1 LHAAVDHR
9 EQLTYQASA
18 IAATIGVTSIAI
30 LTTYLRF
37 EWHLEEDGQMPWLE
51 LLACLSLV
59 AGGVVSALQ
68 SQLNLLVLQE
78 HSCTLQCQPQPQ
90 HVL

>member
-1 LHAAVDHR
+1 MSSELHKQPIGDSRSHAVVDHR

-18 IAATIGVTSIAI
+18 IAATIGVTGIAI

-51 LLACLSLV
+51 LLATLILV
-59 AGGVVSALQ
+59 AGGVVRIL
-68 SQLNLLVLQE
+68 
-78 HSCTLQCQPQPQ
+78 
-90 HVL
+90 